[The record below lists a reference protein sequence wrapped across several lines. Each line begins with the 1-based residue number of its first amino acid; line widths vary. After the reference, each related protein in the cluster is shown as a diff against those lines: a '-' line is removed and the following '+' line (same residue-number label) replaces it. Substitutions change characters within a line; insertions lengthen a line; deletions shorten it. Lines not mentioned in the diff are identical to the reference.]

1 MSMCHTKKWK
11 LLLWSWYAF
20 KPCFSWEHTL
30 NTNTSHAS
38 NAFLLYIYNFR
49 YHHTS
54 GDKQSKFFIRRSLCA
69 HFVVFLFHIF
79 KAAIAFSPCPVI
91 NNIVLHCTVMEKNIG
106 NLTIGKDVF
115 LIFTIFPKVFSKK
128 WYLIR
133 KPWYRAFTIRKE
145 IGLGSILRVATPS

>member
-30 NTNTSHAS
+30 NANTSHAS

-79 KAAIAFSPCPVI
+79 KAALAFAPCPFAI
-91 NNIVLHCTVMEKNIG
+91 PFICPLSFICWWQILLKNLSIYSA
-106 NLTIGKDVF
+106 NSWMIQNSPLF
-115 LIFTIFPKVFSKK
+115 HLLISLWLEIFIFVHFS
-128 WYLIR
+128 R
-133 KPWYRAFTIRKE
+133 SVTTF
-145 IGLGSILRVATPS
+145 S